1 MPRPAAGDCTA
12 SPAFLQN
19 LSVIY
24 VCDVV
29 HVVAP
34 WGCRPAV
41 ASTRSTKSQPAC
53 RQVVDVVKSRQ
64 QRRWIVVARNG
75 AHSFGRQYTMG
86 ARPLWGNVDVAVLG
100 VHLCGS
106 TAPAQPHGLVT
117 CGLCSK
123 RCARGT
129 PSHFSAC
136 GKCTMNVRIQGSR
149 PTGAVRVPAKS
160 MGSSGRARSGISC
173 SPPPSV

>member
-1 MPRPAAGDCTA
+1 
-12 SPAFLQN
+12 
-19 LSVIY
+19 
-24 VCDVV
+24 
-29 HVVAP
+29 
-34 WGCRPAV
+34 
-41 ASTRSTKSQPAC
+41 
-53 RQVVDVVKSRQ
+53 
-64 QRRWIVVARNG
+64 
-75 AHSFGRQYTMG
+75 MG

-136 GKCTMNVRIQGSR
+136 GKCTWEQVHGARTVRTVWGNYTAFNPPNWTHTERYYTATLALKKQPENRYHMTFLQSK
-149 PTGAVRVPAKS
+149 VNLDW
-160 MGSSGRARSGISC
+160 ARQDN
-173 SPPPSV
+173 